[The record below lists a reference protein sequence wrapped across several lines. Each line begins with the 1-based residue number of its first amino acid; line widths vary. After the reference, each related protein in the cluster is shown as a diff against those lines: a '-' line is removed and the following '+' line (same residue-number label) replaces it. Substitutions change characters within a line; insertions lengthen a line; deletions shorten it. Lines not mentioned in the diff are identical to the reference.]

1 MCGNIQFISCVE
13 LDISQVSAVNEWD
26 ILAVLYPILQYM
38 GNKFHISIHP
48 CIEILPYSHFPTN
61 ILIGLYVTTIIGHM
75 EIIANNSHVLLLNLH
90 VHITCNGGNPY
101 KTVFLYNMWIT
112 CLSSH
117 PIYVVNPAQSLHPFV
132 ALTCSWNF

>member
-1 MCGNIQFISCVE
+1 MYM
-13 LDISQVSAVNEWD
+13 
-26 ILAVLYPILQYM
+26 YPILQYM

-90 VHITCNGGNPY
+90 VHITCSGGNPYMYMY
-101 KTVFLYNMWIT
+101 KTVFLYNNYVNYLFVFSPDLRGKSCSIA
-112 CLSSH
+112 SS
-117 PIYVVNPAQSLHPFV
+117 ICCTNLFIEFLVRA
-132 ALTCSWNF
+132 SWMIFGCQTPL